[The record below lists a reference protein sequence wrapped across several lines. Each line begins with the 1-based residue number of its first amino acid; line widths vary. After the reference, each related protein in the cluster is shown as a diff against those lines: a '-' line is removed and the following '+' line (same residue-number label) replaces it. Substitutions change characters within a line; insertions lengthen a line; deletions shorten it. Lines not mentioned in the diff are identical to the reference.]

1 MVKTV
6 SHDEGLRCECV
17 ADHRPRPD
25 ELHIHHT
32 WPLAHG
38 GPEVEGNEIP
48 LCPTQHVSVHEY
60 LRALIRMSGVV
71 PWEVRR
77 NYSPYCR
84 RIAEQGYRR
93 IIAQAMVD

>member
-6 SHDEGLRCECV
+6 SHDEGWTCNCV
-17 ADHRPRPD
+17 TDHRPRGD
-25 ELHIHHT
+25 ELDLHPV

-38 GPEVEGNEIP
+38 GPEIETNELP
-48 LCPTQHVSVHEY
+48 LCPNMHRSVHEY
-60 LRALIRMSGVV
+60 LRALIRNKGQL
-71 PWEVRR
+71 PWATKR